1 MDKIVATPFMNTL
14 MKDLM
19 AERKDKDGN
28 AKPGVAESS
37 AVSYIKSLYNLNGK
51 EPFKS
56 LGFLKDTL
64 KIDGLIE
71 PYAEATKKTL
81 LGIIVGT
88 LMIKKS
94 GYSKALNHYKTILK
108 DKSNTM
114 RTEEDK
120 NEKTQKQKDNWMT
133 MEDINKVKEERWKA
147 LTEKMGNKAKIA
159 PATFDALL
167 NYLIV
172 SLYTDNTP
180 RRNQDYMKMVV
191 VKKWNKEMP
200 TDRNYYDV
208 AGQRFVF
215 NVYKTSRKYGQHI
228 VNIPDALL
236 TVLKKYMKYHPVKA
250 LKEHYM
256 FLVKSDGEPL
266 IAVNSITRVLNKF
279 FGKNLGS
286 SMLRHIFLSE
296 KYNIDEMKKDAED
309 MGHSVSQQK
318 AYMKTDEDTNK

>member
-1 MDKIVATPFMNTL
+1 MDKIVATPFMTTL
-14 MKDLM
+14 AKDLM

-37 AVSYIKSLYNLNGK
+37 AISYIKSLYNLNGK

-64 KIDGLIE
+64 KIDGLLE

-88 LMIKKS
+88 LMLKKS

-120 NEKTQKQKDNWMT
+120 NEKTQKQKDNWMS
-133 MEDINKVKEERWKA
+133 MEDINKIKDERWKA
-147 LTEKMGNKAKIA
+147 LTEKMGSKAKITA
-159 PATFDALL
+159 PTFDALL

-191 VKKWNKEMP
+191 VKKWKEGMP
-200 TDRNYYDV
+200 KDANYYDV
-208 AGQRFVF
+208 AGNRFIF

-236 TVLKKYMKYHPVKA
+236 TVLKKYMKYHPHKTTSSYALLVKA
-250 LKEHYM
+250 
-256 FLVKSDGEPL
+256 DGTPL
-266 IAVNSITRVLNKF
+266 TAVNSITRVLNRF